1 MYQYFE
7 HLIETTR
14 ATYIF
19 LLGPSQGSNPAW
31 IDSVTGLNYAVD
43 SINEMDIVKN
53 LHRMNVNV
61 KHSYDF
67 HLRLEKVHF
76 PAMDYHS
83 LDWNWNFQLYWA
95 LL

>member
-83 LDWNWNFQLYWA
+83 LD
-95 LL
+95 